1 MVQPLERAVTPS
13 AGHPDPDVVL
23 SKPPSH
29 ASTNLCA
36 FCSGIAARIRVES
49 VRSFLRNRCTLS
61 AECAM
66 IPVLEDSSRKIRSR
80 TEQIGM
86 PIATTIR
93 CVALIR
99 RHLPRQTKT
108 RFHAL
113 NQTIGPCQAT
123 RPLATAH
130 IKLHRLD
137 KELRHHPL
145 FMIQTI
151 QTPTINGRGNGG
163 VTIMLTK

>member
-61 AECAM
+61 AECA
-66 IPVLEDSSRKIRSR
+66 VGTRKGQEHLVSAVGDEGEQREPR
-80 TEQIGM
+80 TETLTGSRVGEIDR
-86 PIATTIR
+86 IA
-93 CVALIR
+93 
-99 RHLPRQTKT
+99 
-108 RFHAL
+108 
-113 NQTIGPCQAT
+113 
-123 RPLATAH
+123 
-130 IKLHRLD
+130 
-137 KELRHHPL
+137 HPVGESSQL
-145 FMIQTI
+145 
-151 QTPTINGRGNGG
+151 
-163 VTIMLTK
+163 